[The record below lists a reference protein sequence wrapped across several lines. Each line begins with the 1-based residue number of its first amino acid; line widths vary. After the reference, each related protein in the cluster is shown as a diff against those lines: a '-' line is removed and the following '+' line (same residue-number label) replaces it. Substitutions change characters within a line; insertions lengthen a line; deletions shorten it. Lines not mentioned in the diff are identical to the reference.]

1 MEWVSYDLT
10 AAANQAEAK
19 GLQPRAQGW
28 LVLLLI
34 HEQAIRLFAFFLGNP
49 SCLSLL
55 DILFAAGESKK
66 RELMCLLFESPT
78 GFKIFRFL
86 PSPTLMLRRYV
97 VPPRLV
103 DRLLLTMRMLV
114 PVVYAIDLIFC

>member
-19 GLQPRAQGW
+19 GLQPHAQGW

-66 RELMCLLFESPT
+66 RQLMCLLFESPT
-78 GFKIFRFL
+78 GFAIFRF
-86 PSPTLMLRRYV
+86 SEFYLRQ
-97 VPPRLV
+97 P
-103 DRLLLTMRMLV
+103 
-114 PVVYAIDLIFC
+114 